1 MPRREAPEEEA
12 KDNSLTAIAV
22 CRRTHAPTMLGR
34 SSDAVRLLHASSES
48 LQGATRQA
56 IQASLC
62 LRLLHAGRS
71 ALGRRAKGR
80 KVFVK

>member
-48 LQGATRQA
+48 LQGATRSHKAGHTGVVVPATPARWA
-56 IQASLC
+56 IGTGT
-62 LRLLHAGRS
+62 AGKR
-71 ALGRRAKGR
+71 
-80 KVFVK
+80 